1 MNKALIIPVVA
12 LVALMVKQLS
22 GVELQEEQIDIIV
35 EGILAIAT
43 LSGIFMNP
51 KKK

>member
-1 MNKALIIPVVA
+1 MNRKLILPIVALIA
-12 LVALMVKQLS
+12 LSVKQI
-22 GVELQEEQIDIIV
+22 GGIELEQEQIDVIV

-51 KKK
+51 KK